1 MARTRKKKPEEI
13 SLRIV
18 CERQDFDTSIF
29 LSRRYPKY
37 DSYPIGNSMAI
48 RLQGRIVAP
57 PKFKWEVAVIN
68 ILGSEFSPSTA
79 KKMDDFG
86 YVETRETTIRAMV
99 VWPVESFSNI
109 AALVASQRIQEAK
122 LTITPIKYRS
132 GAVLSLS
139 LDSRSH
145 EDFEKELDFWYGPE
159 N

>member
-1 MARTRKKKPEEI
+1 
-13 SLRIV
+13 
-18 CERQDFDTSIF
+18 
-29 LSRRYPKY
+29 
-37 DSYPIGNSMAI
+37 MAI